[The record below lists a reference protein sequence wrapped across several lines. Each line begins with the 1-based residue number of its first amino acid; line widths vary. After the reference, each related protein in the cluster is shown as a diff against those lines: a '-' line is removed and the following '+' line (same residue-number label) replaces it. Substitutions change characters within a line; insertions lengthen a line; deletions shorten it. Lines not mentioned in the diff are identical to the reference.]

1 MKDAFKKIAK
11 NEQVPDELKVRV
23 MDSVN
28 TAKVFID
35 LAELFTGRYVE
46 TFGNL
51 FRTDGHGSKTKS

>member
-1 MKDAFKKIAK
+1 MKDAFKEIAK
-11 NEQVPDELKVRV
+11 NEQVPYKLKMKV

-28 TAKVFID
+28 TAKVLLD

-51 FRTDGHGSKTKS
+51 FKTDQQRDETQ